1 MSLLTCSNC
10 HSIYMAIDKQ
20 CPHCIEETRKTSL
33 PLALLMGIG
42 LAGCETEPDSD
53 TKALYGVEMVD
64 ADGDTWLWDE
74 DCDDNDPHTYPGAA
88 EQDSETACMR
98 DFDDDGFGDSA
109 PEQSS
114 VVPGTDCD
122 DSDANVNP
130 EAGGC

>member
-1 MSLLTCSNC
+1 M
-10 HSIYMAIDKQ
+10 
-20 CPHCIEETRKTSL
+20 RKRRERER
-33 PLALLMGIG
+33 ACQRAREGG
-42 LAGCETEPDSD
+42 Q
-53 TKALYGVEMVD
+53 
-64 ADGDTWLWDE
+64 DTWLWDE

-88 EQDSETACMR
+88 EQDSETDCMR
-98 DFDDDGFGDSA
+98 DFDGDGFGDSA